1 MENNQI
7 SDKLR
12 QINSGIDFKR
22 ILGSVLSKWY
32 WFVLSLGLFIAI
44 GFIYLRYTTPQYS
57 IKSLILIEQKQ
68 PGMGS
73 LLSKLGDGQDGGSGA
88 SNPNLFNEMFM
99 LTSQDLV
106 GMAVDSLDL
115 NIQYW
120 AKGRVKEDEL
130 YKTCPIKIVFDSL
143 GYIGSGIQEIRLHQ
157 VVDGLFELKEATI
170 TDRVLYDSWIKRPY
184 GRFKIQYRKGQNV
197 NTGYLGNHTEIIVRV
212 EPEKYTVKQ
221 ALGTFKVN
229 VSDGRTSLLDLS
241 YVDNIPQ
248 RGVDFMNALIHHYRE
263 KELEDFNQS
272 AEKTREFIERLKTD
286 LISDLQFRD
295 SVEERIKLD
304 NKIIDV
310 KSQASSMLSVKTSQ
324 QEKLQQFSIQRRSIE
339 ELKSNIIDGAGSRF
353 EVLAGVGVND
363 PFLAGLIS
371 EYNNLVQ
378 RKELLERNTAPLN
391 PNLLKIKND
400 IAALRKQ
407 IADACDRV
415 LASINIHIQNA
426 SRNIESYE
434 ESMASLPAAERSIN
448 NTKREYPLLQGIY
461 LYLYQRGVE
470 NDISQYA
477 ASNKSK
483 VVVAPYPIDQP
494 IKPIT
499 KNVYAMM
506 FLLGLLLPGSI
517 IVSRVMLNNK
527 VINEK
532 DIEVLTTLPIIG
544 AIARTP
550 NGQKKQIVVGPHI
563 RTGVAEQ
570 FRLIRANLEFMSA
583 AGQKKVYLVTSSM
596 SGEGKTF
603 VSLNLGITMTLAKKR
618 VVIME
623 FDLRKPKLSSYLGL
637 HNEGGISGY
646 LAGMTGIEKVIKAS
660 GVHEN
665 LYIANCGAIPPNP
678 GELLVLPNTQQLI
691 EELQEMFDIVIM
703 DTAPIGLVSD
713 ALILAQ
719 YSDIN
724 MFIVRQSYTIKEQ
737 IRLFDS
743 LYKEKKIRNAAMIF
757 NGVEYLKKY
766 GYGYGGSYGYGYQY
780 GGGGYYDDEPKK
792 RKKLIDKLF
801 KK

>member
-88 SNPNLFNEMFM
+88 NNPNLFNEMFM

-106 GMAVDSLDL
+106 GMAVDSLDP

-143 GYIGSGIQEIRLHQ
+143 GYIGSGVQEIRLHQ

-212 EPEKYTVKQ
+212 EPEKFTVKQ
-221 ALGTFKVN
+221 ALSTFKVN

-248 RGVDFMNALIHHYRE
+248 RGVDFMNTLIFHYRE

-324 QEKLQQFSIQRRSIE
+324 QEKLQQFSIQKRSIE

-371 EYNNLVQ
+371 EYNNMVQ

-426 SRNIESYE
+426 SRNIENYE

-532 DIEVLTTLPIIG
+532 DIEALTTLPIIG

-583 AGQKKVYLVTSSM
+583 AGQKKVYLITSSM

-665 LYIANCGAIPPNP
+665 LFIANCGAIPPNP

-792 RKKLIDKLF
+792 RKKLVDKLF